1 MAIQLSS
8 CFVMPGV
15 ALLCRPYQSSLMWRE
30 SMLARSE
37 ENFKSSYR
45 DTMERVAAFKGSKG
59 SEQTFTLC

>member
-1 MAIQLSS
+1 
-8 CFVMPGV
+8 
-15 ALLCRPYQSSLMWRE
+15 MWRE